1 MASDRPDFTPSE
13 AGQSPTLRQGGVIE
27 KLIEFS
33 ARNKFLVLTFVAVAM
48 VASVWTLKNI
58 PLDAIPDLSDTQV
71 IIYSRWDRSPDI
83 IEDQV
88 TYPIV
93 TAMLGAPRVKAIRGF
108 SDFGFSYVYVIFK
121 DGTDIYW
128 ARSRTLEYLS
138 KIIPRLPE
146 GVRTEL
152 GPDATGVGWVFQ
164 YALVDTSGKHNLQ
177 ELRSYQD
184 WYLRYYL
191 QSVSGVAEVASI
203 GGFVKQYQVTVD
215 PNRLV
220 AYNIPLTMVVDAI
233 RSGNQEVGGRLLE
246 FSGAEY
252 MVRGRGYAKSVEDIE
267 QIVVGTDQNGTPI
280 LVRHVG
286 TVALG
291 PDIRRGLADFD
302 GQGDVVGGTVIMR
315 YGENALNVITR
326 VKAKLQEI
334 EPSLPAGV
342 KVEITYDRSE
352 LILRAIE
359 NLKEKLIEE
368 MLIVS
373 LVILIFLWHF
383 PSAII
388 PIVTIPISVIL
399 AFIPLY
405 GLRLTSNIMSLS
417 GIAISIGVL
426 VDGAIVEVENAY
438 KRLEQ
443 WIEGGRKGDYHAIR
457 LKALKEVGPSVFFSL
472 LVIAVAFMP
481 IFTLVDQ
488 EGRLFKP
495 LAWAKNL
502 AMAIAAILA
511 VTLDP
516 AMRMLFTRMEPI
528 RLSARWIPAFLRGAA
543 SKLATTL
550 AVGTYYPEER
560 HPVSKVLFR
569 LYEPACRFVLRH
581 RVATI
586 VIAASM
592 VIFSVPL
599 LTGWGAMVT
608 FPARLPVWIAAPVL
622 SKSTE
627 VRLHERLDGLSEQID
642 SVATRSGTL
651 VTLSLRGVIG
661 AVSGLLPDAA
671 VEQANKAIDWLDER
685 IGRPLGSEFMPPL
698 REGSLLYMPTTLP
711 GISVT
716 EAASLMQKQDQV
728 LKSFPEVERVFG
740 KSGRM
745 ESSTDPAPF
754 SMMETVVLLKP
765 EREWRKVKRWYSW
778 LPDVLEG
785 PLRPFWTDHI
795 SYEQLIDEMDRALR
809 IPGTTNA
816 WTMPIKNRIDM
827 LTTGVRTPIGI
838 KIFGADLKT
847 IEEIGTHLEMI
858 LKDVRGTRSIYAER
872 VAGGYFLDFELKRD
886 ELARYGLSVAE
897 VQMVIMSAIGGEN
910 ITTTIEG
917 RERYPVNV
925 RYSRELRDDVEKLK
939 RVLVSTPAGQHIPLV
954 QLADIRLVSG
964 PAMIR
969 NENGLLAGYVY
980 VDVDAGK
987 RDIGGYVTEAKR
999 IVAKELKLPAGYA
1012 LTWSGQ
1018 YENMLRVKERLKVVL
1033 PLTIFIICLLLY
1045 MNTKSAVKTGIVMLA
1060 VPFSLIGAVW
1070 LLWILG
1076 YNISIAV
1083 WVGMIALMGLD
1094 AETGVFML
1102 LFLDLAY
1109 HDAVEKGRMRTE
1121 RDLEEAI
1128 VHGAVKRVRPKMMTV
1143 MAAFMGLLPIMWS
1156 TGAGADMMKRVAAP
1170 MVGGLATSF
1179 LLELLVYPAIYF
1191 IWKWQFEMNRGKAA
1205 WIANPQ
1211 RA

>member
-1 MASDRPDFTPSE
+1 MASDSSLPE
-13 AGQSPTLRQGGVIE
+13 AGRQPVLRTGGFIE
-27 KLIEFS
+27 KIIEFS
-33 ARNKFLVLTFVAVAM
+33 AHNKFLVLIFTATAM
-48 VASVWTLKNI
+48 VWAVWSIKNI

-93 TAMLGAPRVKAIRGF
+93 TAMLGAPKVKAIRGF
-108 SDFGFSYVYVIFK
+108 SDFGFSYVYVIFQ
-121 DGTDIYW
+121 DGTNIYW

-146 GVRTEL
+146 GVKTEL

-164 YALVDTSGKHNLQ
+164 YALVDTTGRNDLQ
-177 ELRSYQD
+177 ELRSFQD
-184 WYLRYYL
+184 WTLRYHL
-191 QSVSGVAEVASI
+191 QGVPGVAEVASL
-203 GGFVKQYQVTVD
+203 GGFVKQYQVMID
-215 PNRLV
+215 PNRLL
-220 AYNIPLTMVVDAI
+220 AYKIPLATVVEAI
-233 RSGNQEVGGRLLE
+233 RQGNQEVGGRLLE
-246 FSGAEY
+246 FGGAEY

-267 QIVVGTDQNGTPI
+267 RIVVGTDQKGTPV
-280 LVRHVG
+280 LVRHIG

-291 PDIRRGLADFD
+291 PDIRRGLADLD

-315 YGENALNVITR
+315 YGENALNVTNR
-326 VKAKLQEI
+326 VKAKLKEI
-334 EPSLPAGV
+334 ESSLPPGV
-342 KVEITYDRSE
+342 RIEVTYDRSE

-359 NLKEKLIEE
+359 NLKEKLVEE
-368 MLIVS
+368 MIIVS
-373 LVILIFLWHF
+373 VVILIFLWHF

-388 PIVTIPISVIL
+388 PIVTIPVSVLL
-399 AFIPLY
+399 AFIPLH
-405 GLRLTSNIMSLS
+405 GMQMTSNIMSLS

-472 LVIAVAFMP
+472 LVIAVAFIP

-488 EGRLFKP
+488 EGRLFRP

-516 AMRMLFTRMEPI
+516 AMRMLFTRMEPVKL
-528 RLSARWIPAFLRGAA
+528 RLPFLPKRAEGWA
-543 SKLATTL
+543 SKLATTV
-550 AVGTYYPEER
+550 AVGTYYPEEK
-560 HPVSKVLFR
+560 HPVSKVLFKI
-569 LYEPACRFVLRH
+569 YEPACRFVLRH
-581 RVATI
+581 RFATVA
-586 VIAASM
+586 
-592 VIFSVPL
+592 
-599 LTGWGAMVT
+599 
-608 FPARLPVWIAAPVL
+608 
-622 SKSTE
+622 
-627 VRLHERLDGLSEQID
+627 
-642 SVATRSGTL
+642 
-651 VTLSLRGVIG
+651 
-661 AVSGLLPDAA
+661 AA
-671 VEQANKAIDWLDER
+671 VLLVLTTVPVYLR
-685 IGRPLGSEFMPPL
+685 LGSEFMPPL
-698 REGSLLYMPTTLP
+698 REGTLLYMPTTLP

-716 EAASLMQKQDQV
+716 EAQNLLQKQDQI

-754 SMMETVVLLKP
+754 SMMETVVVLKP
-765 EREWRKVKRWYSW
+765 QRQWRK
-778 LPDVLEG
+778 G
-785 PLRPFWTDHI
+785 MT
-795 SYEQLIDEMDRALR
+795 YEALIAEMDAALQ

-838 KIFGADLKT
+838 KILGSDLKR
-847 IEEIGTHLEMI
+847 IEEIGTHLEII

-872 VAGGYFLDFELKRD
+872 VAGGYFVDFELNRD
-886 ELARYGLSVAE
+886 ALARYGLSVEE
-897 VQMVIMSAIGGEN
+897 VQRVIMSAIGGEN

-925 RYSRELRDDVEKLK
+925 RYGRELRDDLEDLQ
-939 RVLVSTPAGQHIPLV
+939 RVLVDTPLGEQIPLV

-964 PAMIR
+964 PSMIR

-980 VDVDAGK
+980 VDITG

-999 IVAKELKLPAGYA
+999 IVAKELKLPEGYN
-1012 LTWSGQ
+1012 LIWSGQ
-1018 YENMLRVKERLKVVL
+1018 YENMIRVRERLKVVL
-1033 PLTIFIICLLLY
+1033 PMTLFIICLLLY
-1045 MNTKSAVKTGIVMLA
+1045 MNTKSMVKTGIVLLA
-1060 VPFSLIGAVW
+1060 VPFSLVGAVW
-1070 LLWILG
+1070 LLWALG
-1076 YNISIAV
+1076 YNVSIAV

-1109 HDAVEKGRMRTE
+1109 HEAVGKGRMCTQQ
-1121 RDLEEAI
+1121 DLEEAI

-1179 LLELLVYPAIYF
+1179 LLELLIYPVVYF
-1191 IWKWQFEMNRGKAA
+1191 IWKWRFEMKQGKAP
-1205 WIANPQ
+1205 WLQKQVKGIP
-1211 RA
+1211 